1 MSRTSIADLH
11 WKTRPFSILMER
23 QELKQSTNGACFI
36 IYFLNIS
43 QCFRMWWRTCMEYFA
58 TISIAFWERKK
69 RIHDNVDRFVEEYN
83 CCISIN
89 FVSTY
94 EHGRD
99 NEHVRCILKLIK
111 IFRPKFYNLNS
122 PTQFLSTGAQSS
134 NTRIFV
140 YFHGLYKQLVSSQ
153 VSISRNSYKLTL
165 LHYFSK
171 RF

>member
-1 MSRTSIADLH
+1 
-11 WKTRPFSILMER
+11 MER
-23 QELKQSTNGACFI
+23 QELKESTNGACFI

-58 TISIAFWERKK
+58 TISIAFCERKK

-122 PTQFLSTGAQSS
+122 RTQFLSTGAQSS
-134 NTRIFV
+134 IFV
-140 YFHGLYKQLVSSQ
+140 YFRGLYKQLVSSQ

-165 LHYFSK
+165 LHYFFK